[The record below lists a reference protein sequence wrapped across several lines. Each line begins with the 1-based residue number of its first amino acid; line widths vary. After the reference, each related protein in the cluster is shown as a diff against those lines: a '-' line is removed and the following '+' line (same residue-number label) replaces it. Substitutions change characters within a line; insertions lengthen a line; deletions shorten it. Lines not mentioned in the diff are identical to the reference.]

1 MDEIRL
7 TAPQIGIYGGSFNPI
22 HMGHISL
29 AKTLLQHTRLDE
41 IWFMVSPLNPFKRMD
56 NDLLDDNHRLEF
68 RLPKPSYT
76 YDTLCKLHETYPQ
89 NQFTLIIGADNWANF
104 DRWKNHDFILHHYP
118 IIIYPRK
125 HSPICTTQLPK
136 NVTLENTPLYDFN
149 STDIRRRIAHGMSIH
164 GMVKP
169 EIEAKTIQYYQEL
182 QKKTNLSEN
191 L

>member
-1 MDEIRL
+1 MAEKQHPK
-7 TAPQIGIYGGSFNPI
+7 PQVGIYGGSFNPI

-41 IWFMVSPLNPFKRMD
+41 IWFMVSPLNPFKRMAD
-56 NDLLDDNHRLEF
+56 DLLADNQRLELTRLALADEPNLIACDFEF

-76 YDTLCKLHETYPQ
+76 YDTLCRLRETYPEKA
-89 NQFTLIIGADNWANF
+89 FTLIMGSDNWAAF
-104 DRWKNHDFILHHYP
+104 DRWKNHQEILLHYP

-125 HSPICTTQLPK
+125 HSPLCAEQLPPS
-136 NVTLENTPLYDFN
+136 VTLVDTP
-149 STDIRRRIAHGMSIH
+149 IH

-169 EIEAKTIQYYQEL
+169 QIEEKTRLYYQ
-182 QKKTNLSEN
+182 QLSHEN